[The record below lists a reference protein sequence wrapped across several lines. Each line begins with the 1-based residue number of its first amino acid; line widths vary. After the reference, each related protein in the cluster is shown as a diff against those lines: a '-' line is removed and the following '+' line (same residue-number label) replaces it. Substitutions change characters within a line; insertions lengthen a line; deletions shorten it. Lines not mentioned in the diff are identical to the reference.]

1 MVSVIQNRQF
11 FRIEMIPMNQVV
23 TMDRSTLILI
33 KLQSQR
39 NSGAMSSLTA
49 NNKWIKRTLDWIE
62 KDDCDNIVSLDLS
75 DTFRIEWLIIYENI
89 VLTLSN
95 IGDIW
100 FTYVDAL
107 NMTCMIL
114 WWLCKWQEYLL
125 RFQKLDIM
133 LFLRI
138 NDFFIEKVIYAN
150 IGHALQQ
157 TWP

>member
-49 NNKWIKRTLDWIE
+49 YNKWIKRTLDWIE
-62 KDDCDNIVSLDLS
+62 KDDCDNIVSLDMS
-75 DTFRIEWLIIYENI
+75 DTFRIEWLIIYDNYI
-89 VLTLSN
+89 VFTLSN

-100 FTYVDAL
+100 FTFMYSTKYDMYNTTIDSVNGKSIFCTTIDSG
-107 NMTCMIL
+107 NGKSI
-114 WWLCKWQEYLL
+114 
-125 RFQKLDIM
+125 
-133 LFLRI
+133 
-138 NDFFIEKVIYAN
+138 FFAFRN
-150 IGHALQQ
+150 
-157 TWP
+157 

>member
-39 NSGAMSSLTA
+39 NAGAMSSLTVY
-49 NNKWIKRTLDWIE
+49 NKWIKRTLDWIE

-75 DTFRIEWLIIYENI
+75 DTFRIEGLIIYEK
-89 VLTLSN
+89 VVFTLSN

-100 FTYVDAL
+100 FTFMDSTKYDMYNTTIDSVNGKSIFCTTIDSGNGFAFR
-107 NMTCMIL
+107 N
-114 WWLCKWQEYLL
+114 
-125 RFQKLDIM
+125 
-133 LFLRI
+133 
-138 NDFFIEKVIYAN
+138 
-150 IGHALQQ
+150 
-157 TWP
+157 